1 MEEIESEN
9 FGGNIMKLKRFVAGA
24 LSLCLVGGIMPF
36 ANVIIPAAN
45 AAESSEES
53 EIAFDGDFVYAK
65 YSDHAELIGH
75 KKIGED
81 LDAEINLPDKIEGVP
96 LTVVRSRLFANRDEI
111 VSVKLP
117 DTITYIGEDVF
128 AGCTNLSSINMP
140 RELKSTGGFAFAS
153 CEKLKSIS
161 IPLGMR
167 VIYEGVF
174 ASSGINSIK
183 IPDGIEIIAYAAFGG
198 CKNLTSVDIPASVN
212 EISNFAFDGC
222 LNLKSIAIA
231 NPDCEIFDYMFTISN
246 YDKTTLD
253 STFFDATYS
262 EQKKYIE
269 DNGIKTFTGTIYG
282 YKNST
287 AQAYAEEYGY
297 DFVGCSLGDI
307 NGDGAINA
315 LDASSVLVEYSSVAT
330 GKNSTFNVVQKGAA
344 DVNKDG
350 AIDALDASVILSYYA
365 YTATGGT
372 GSLADFLNK

>member
-9 FGGNIMKLKRFVAGA
+9 FGGNIMKLKRFAAGA

-96 LTVVRSRLFANRDEI
+96 LTVIRRGLFANRDEI
-111 VSVKLP
+111 VSVTLP
-117 DTITYIGEDVF
+117 ETLTVIGSEVF
-128 AGCTNLSSINMP
+128 AGCENLASIN
-140 RELKSTGGFAFAS
+140 
-153 CEKLKSIS
+153 
-161 IPLGMR
+161 IP
-167 VIYEGVF
+167 EGV
-174 ASSGINSIK
+174 
-183 IPDGIEIIAYAAFGG
+183 IEIGGGAFGNCLSLESINIPSGLKIIETGLFAYSGLKAVNIPQKVEVIGYAAFLG
-198 CKNLTSVDIPASVN
+198 CENLTSIVIPENVKILTEFALYQCVN
-212 EISNFAFDGC
+212 MESITIE
-222 LNLKSIAIA
+222 NL
-231 NPDCEIFDYMFTISN
+231 DCKIGDVP
-246 YDKTTLD
+246 LD
-253 STFFDATYS
+253 DP
-262 EQKKYIE
+262 E
-269 DNGIKTFTGTIYG
+269 DPEKRVFTGTIYG
-282 YKNST
+282 YKGST
-287 AQAYAEEYGY
+287 AQAYAEKYGY
-297 DFVGCSLGDI
+297 KFEDIELKRLGDV
-307 NGDGAINA
+307 NQDGSINA
-315 LDASSVLVEYSSVAT
+315 LDASKVLTAYASTAI
-330 GKNSTFNVVQKGAA
+330 GKDSGLTDSQKKSA